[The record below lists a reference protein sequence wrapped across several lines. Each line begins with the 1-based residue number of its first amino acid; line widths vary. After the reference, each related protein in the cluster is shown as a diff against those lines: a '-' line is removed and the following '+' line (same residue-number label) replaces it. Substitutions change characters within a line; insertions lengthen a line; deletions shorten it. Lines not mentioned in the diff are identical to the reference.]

1 MDIASPR
8 PVAISDE
15 NNSHEQKVMELNA
28 ALQTLRDQLA
38 VVKDIRQD
46 LKEGELL
53 DSDSKSH
60 RADELSD
67 ELAKLIAIAR
77 DEEREHGINSSK
89 ASSAWEAVQKTIMK
103 AKDREHVV
111 KPTATKKKK
120 KNKEPFV
127 DYFRESLVVVDDES
141 IDAVFEAMKT
151 IEDFTKNVE
160 HVCQNG
166 KGLKP

>member
-1 MDIASPR
+1 MDIASPT
-8 PVAISDE
+8 VAMSDE
-15 NNSHEQKVMELNA
+15 NNSQHLKVMELNS

-38 VVKDIRQD
+38 LVKDICQD

-60 RADELSD
+60 RADKLSN
-67 ELAKLIAIAR
+67 ELANLIKEAR
-77 DEEREHGINSSK
+77 SEEREHGINSAK
-89 ASSAWEAVQKTIMK
+89 ASNAWEAVQKMILK
-103 AKDREHVV
+103 AKDRENIVI
-111 KPTATKKKK
+111 PTSTRKKK

-160 HVCQNG
+160 HVCHNG
-166 KGLKP
+166 KSLKP